1 MPLVK
6 NQIIPLTIDALSSD
20 GNGVGRFE
28 GHGRFCPVCR
38 RGRRAFRQGGKNLQK
53 LRLWHRRKRPHA
65 RHRAHPC
72 GLPYFRPVRRLLFPA
87 PFLPKQS
94 LRQSKASWRTPC
106 AASAGWMCPC
116 GTSFPL
122 HRPSATGTRCS
133 ILCFSLGTAV
143 FKPAFMRAAAIG
155 RCLAGT
161 VCSSPDC

>member
-28 GHGRFCPVCR
+28 GQAVFVPFAAVGDVLSVKVVKICKSY
-38 RGRRAFRQGGKNLQK
+38 AFGIVESVLTPGTGAS
-53 LRLWHRRKRPHA
+53 LRTA
-65 RHRAHPC
+65 
-72 GLPYFRPVRRLLFPA
+72 LFSAGAAAAVSGTFPT
-87 PFLPKQS
+87 KQS